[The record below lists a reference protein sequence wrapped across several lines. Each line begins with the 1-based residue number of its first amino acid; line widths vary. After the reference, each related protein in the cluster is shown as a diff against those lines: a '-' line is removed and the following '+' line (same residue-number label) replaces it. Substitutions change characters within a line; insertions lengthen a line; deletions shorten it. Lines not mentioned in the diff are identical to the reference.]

1 MMASKIGTVQ
11 FHTLKRDPRTPGERA
26 EVVTRP
32 HVSGTAIKKV
42 GKKGDPF
49 RMVGVVDLLVASRV
63 AFIASLQAL
72 RDKAVT
78 VVDDFGASWTNV
90 FVLAVDHDTVA
101 ASGAVGGQLAGA
113 AEIILTATFTCI
125 DTSVS

>member
-1 MMASKIGTVQ
+1 MSSTIGAVQ
-11 FHTLKRDPRTPGERA
+11 FLTLKRDPRTPGERA

-49 RMVGVVDLLVASRV
+49 RMVGVVDLLLASRV
-63 AFIASLQAL
+63 AFITSLQAL

-78 VVDDFGASWTNV
+78 VIDDFGESWTNV
-90 FVLAVDHDTVA
+90 FVLAVDHDSVA
-101 ASGAVGGQLAGA
+101 ALGAAGGQLSGA
-113 AEIILTATFTCI
+113 AEIVLTATFTCI
-125 DTSVS
+125 DTSVN

>member
-1 MMASKIGTVQ
+1 MPSTIGPVQ
-11 FHTLKRDPRTPGERA
+11 FHTISRDPRTPGERA

-49 RMVGVVDLLVASRV
+49 RITGIVDLLLASRV
-63 AFIASLQAL
+63 AFIVSLQAL
-72 RDKAVT
+72 RDQAVT
-78 VVDDFGASWTNV
+78 VVDDFSHSWTNV

-101 ASGAVGGQLAGA
+101 ALGVVGGQLNGGA
-113 AEIILTATFTCI
+113 QIVLTATFTCV
-125 DTSVS
+125 DTSVN